1 MATGETRTVPT
12 CARGRW
18 HADDMSS
25 TAEPI
30 PPESNRPIGPP
41 LSDASVPNVA
51 RIYDFLLG
59 GKDNFA
65 ADRKAAERLARLI
78 PDGIPAAYQ
87 NRHFLQRA
95 VRFLAGEAGI
105 RQFIDIGTG
114 LPTQGNVHE
123 IAHRIAE
130 DARVLYVDYDPVVIS
145 HAQALLAT
153 EPTVV
158 AIKGDLR
165 RPHEILSHPAL
176 ERLMDLNQPVAI
188 LAVAVLHFV
197 KDDEDPYGIIETLKA
212 AMAPGSYLALSHVTD
227 DDVTEEEKREAQNV
241 YEHATAPVIGRS
253 RNEVACFFSGLEII
267 EPGLVDVG
275 EWRREQ
281 GAAGNAR
288 ALIYGGVGRKL

>member
-1 MATGETRTVPT
+1 
-12 CARGRW
+12 
-18 HADDMSS
+18 MSS

-30 PPESNRPIGPP
+30 PHGNGSPIGLPF
-41 LSDASVPNVA
+41 SDPSVPNVA

-65 ADRKAAERLARLI
+65 ADREAAGKLARLI
-78 PDGIPAAYQ
+78 PDGVPAAYQ
-87 NRHFLQRA
+87 NRRFLQRA

-123 IAHRIAE
+123 VAHGIAA

-158 AIKGDLR
+158 AINRDLR
-165 RPHEILSHPAL
+165 NPDEIISHPAL
-176 ERLMDLNQPVAI
+176 RALIDLERPVAI
-188 LAVAVLHFV
+188 LAVAVLHFI
-197 KDDEDPYGIIETLKA
+197 KDDENPYGIVDTLKG
-212 AMAPGSYLALSHVTD
+212 AMAPGSYLVLSHVTD
-227 DDVTEEEKREAQNV
+227 DAVSGETKREAQGV
-241 YEHATAPVIGRS
+241 YEHATAPVIPRS
-253 RNEVACFFSGLEII
+253 RDEFAHFFSGLEVI
-267 EPGLVDVG
+267 EPGLTDVR

-281 GAAGNAR
+281 GSVGNAR
-288 ALIYGGVGRKL
+288 VLIYGGVGRKS